1 MAVSFDLKL
10 RPAPAVLIRTIEGE
24 SLILSIPQKEYYGLD
39 AIGTRMWQVVTAKD
53 SVEEAYQELLEEFDV
68 TPEVLRKDLEE
79 FLDQLLDAGLLI
91 PDGQP

>member
-1 MAVSFDLKL
+1 M
-10 RPAPAVLIRTIEGE
+10 LIRTIEGE